1 MPLIQNVKFVIADSV
16 ADGGIVGAAL
26 AAARAGLQHSWAVPD
41 TSKSDSSG
49 PDKTGSLLNKL
60 AIAALVGGVV
70 GFSLGSLRRR

>member
-26 AAARAGLQHSWAVPD
+26 AAARARQHSWAVPD

-49 PDKTGSLLNKL
+49 SDKTGSLLNKL
-60 AIAALVGGVV
+60 VIAALVGGVV